1 MFINFLWSTSYD
13 SLNGSTFRSRC
24 FIAFVIVLE
33 DKQSEHTILLTILT
47 HLIPTLACCNIF
59 SAVYAY
65 LLHFICVYC
74 AYQYNASKCVYYAFC
89 CAIAKCVTVM
99 CILHILGVCAK
110 CVYYS
115 YIVPFITAR
124 IMCILRISLN
134 AYITHFNVP

>member
-1 MFINFLWSTSYD
+1 MYTYYNIIYHYIL
-13 SLNGSTFRSRC
+13 
-24 FIAFVIVLE
+24 
-33 DKQSEHTILLTILT
+33 HTQHILSSMRICCIL
-47 HLIPTLACCNIF
+47 
-59 SAVYAY
+59 
-65 LLHFICVYC
+65 CVYC
-74 AYQYNASKCVYYAFC
+74 AYQYNASQCVYYAFW

-99 CILHILGVCAK
+99 CILHILWGVCAK